1 MQQNNNTSQDSST
14 LSEATNTRAGTA
26 EQGALKTIHRSYNKL
41 NGYEAM
47 LHIIQKYRVVLY
59 PFIVLSV
66 LGSAYS
72 FYMDYTKVFP
82 FMPEWLKITKALFF
96 SIMLEIVRDGS
107 IIAIFNSKMKL
118 PSRVLVII
126 IFFGVTTY
134 LFNTHIKT
142 KNIIEQSAI
151 EYALL
156 HQDEKAISAKNPKYE
171 TAVQELDELK
181 EDLTRKK
188 LEITDTLI
196 ANTTSIYKAKRTSA
210 ISQKANIEAEV
221 KSIKAEITQKRGE
234 INSYKQ
240 ENITSIEESQ
250 KLISSVLLTTLILIE
265 TLAMLGAVIKFINKD
280 NADKEVA
287 KHSEIIEQYEDM
299 SEQMRKTNDDLGLM
313 LSRDIEQSGKQNLAF
328 VSAMAQNRE
337 MFQSQMNEVLNM
349 FAQTQ
354 TFSFNQPM
362 FNQVQQPQFTQPTQQ
377 VAQEPQPQPTKAP
390 QMGFIKDQET
400 VDDLEKRLSLKRVFT
415 GSNNNGSIFAYLY
428 KGYLIQNNK
437 EAIIT
442 QPKKGQIQQK
452 ENLYWGM
459 YFIEPSKYNKNH
471 KPLYKG
477 KQTEL
482 YRLIDI
488 VDSWDSS
495 SGMESQQRTIGFAI
509 KNRDDLI
516 NKIFKDVEG
525 KGEKLPPKPT
535 LVNIKNRTETK
546 IYETTMRELKDIGVV
561 NYKVGQGYFLAV
573 GKESAMH
580 ILHEDETPFKER
592 G

>member
-1 MQQNNNTSQDSST
+1 MQQNNNTNQDSST

-59 PFIVLSV
+59 PFIILSV

-156 HQDEKAISAKNPKYE
+156 HQDEKAVSAKNPKYE
-171 TAVQELDELK
+171 TATQELDELK

-210 ISQKANIEAEV
+210 ISQKANIEAEI
-221 KSIKAEITQKRGE
+221 KSIKAEIAQKRGE
-234 INSYKQ
+234 INGYKQ
-240 ENITSIEESQ
+240 DNITSIEESQ

-328 VSAMAQNRE
+328 VSAMADNRE
-337 MFQSQMNEVLNM
+337 MFQRQMNEVLNM

-362 FNQVQQPQFTQPTQQ
+362 FNQVQQTQFTQPTAQQ
-377 VAQEPQPQPTKAP
+377 VEQHQEP
-390 QMGFIKDQET
+390 E
-400 VDDLEKRLSLKRVFT
+400 
-415 GSNNNGSIFAYLY
+415 
-428 KGYLIQNNK
+428 
-437 EAIIT
+437 
-442 QPKKGQIQQK
+442 
-452 ENLYWGM
+452 
-459 YFIEPSKYNKNH
+459 H
-471 KPLYKG
+471 KPMK
-477 KQTEL
+477 K
-482 YRLIDI
+482 
-488 VDSWDSS
+488 
-495 SGMESQQRTIGFAI
+495 IGFAV
-509 KNRDDLI
+509 NSRDDLI
-516 NKIFKDVEG
+516 NKIFKDVES
-525 KGEKLPPKPT
+525 KGEKLPSKT
-535 LVNIKNRTETK
+535 SLVNTGKRSETK
-546 IYETTMRELKDIGVV
+546 IYETTMRELKDIGIVD
-561 NYKVGQGYFLAV
+561 YQRGKGYFLAV

-580 ILHEDETPFKER
+580 ILHEDEQPFKEV
-592 G
+592 

>member
-1 MQQNNNTSQDSST
+1 MQQNNNTETPQGT

-26 EQGALKTIHRSYNKL
+26 EQGALKTIHRNYNKL

-47 LHIIQKYRVVLY
+47 LHIINKYRFVLY
-59 PFIVLSV
+59 PFIILSV

-82 FMPEWLKITKALFF
+82 FMPEWLKIIKALFF

-107 IIAIFNSKMKL
+107 IIALFNSKMKL

-156 HQDEKAISAKNPKYE
+156 HQDEKAVSAKNPKYE
-171 TAVQELDELK
+171 TATQELDELK

-196 ANTTSIYKAKRTSA
+196 ANTTSIYVKKRTDA
-210 ISQKANIEAEV
+210 KVTKQEIEDKIEQ
-221 KSIKAEITQKRGE
+221 IKAEIKAKRAE
-234 INSYKQ
+234 INGYKQ
-240 ENITSIEESQ
+240 DNITSIEESQ

-265 TLAMLGAVIKFINKD
+265 SLAMLGAVIKFINKD

-313 LSRDIEQSGKQNLAF
+313 LSRDIESSGKQNLAF
-328 VSAMAQNRE
+328 VSAMADNRE
-337 MFQSQMNEVLNM
+337 MFQSQMNEILKM

-354 TFSFNQPM
+354 TFNFNQPH
-362 FNQVQQPQFTQPTQQ
+362 FNQALHAQSVPIQPTQQ
-377 VAQEPQPQPTKAP
+377 AAQHQEPQ
-390 QMGFIKDQET
+390 QE
-400 VDDLEKRLSLKRVFT
+400 EYKPMKR
-415 GSNNNGSIFAYLY
+415 
-428 KGYLIQNNK
+428 
-437 EAIIT
+437 
-442 QPKKGQIQQK
+442 
-452 ENLYWGM
+452 
-459 YFIEPSKYNKNH
+459 
-471 KPLYKG
+471 
-477 KQTEL
+477 
-482 YRLIDI
+482 
-488 VDSWDSS
+488 
-495 SGMESQQRTIGFAI
+495 IGFAVN
-509 KNRDDLI
+509 NRDDLI

-525 KGEKLPPKPT
+525 KGEKLPSKT
-535 LVNIKNRTETK
+535 SLVDIHKRSETK
-546 IYETTMRELKDIGVV
+546 IYENTMRELRDIGIVD
-561 NYKVGQGYFLAV
+561 YQRGKGYFLAV
-573 GKESAMH
+573 GKESAMQT
-580 ILHEDETPFKER
+580 LHESETPFRES
-592 G
+592 

>member
-1 MQQNNNTSQDSST
+1 MQQNNNTNQDSST

-59 PFIVLSV
+59 PFIILSV

-118 PSRVLVII
+118 PSRLLVIV
-126 IFFGVTTY
+126 IFLGVTFY

-156 HQDEKAISAKNPKYE
+156 HQDEKAVSAKNPKYE

-188 LEITDTLI
+188 SEITDTLI

-210 ISQKANIEAEV
+210 ISQKANIEAEI
-221 KSIKAEITQKRGE
+221 KSIKAEIAQKRGE
-234 INSYKQ
+234 INGYKQ
-240 ENITSIEESQ
+240 DNITSIEDSQ

-265 TLAMLGAVIKFINKD
+265 SLAMLGAVIKFINKD

-313 LSRDIEQSGKQNLAF
+313 LSRDIESSGKQNLAF
-328 VSAMAQNRE
+328 VHAMAQNRE
-337 MFQSQMNEVLNM
+337 MFQGQMNEILKM

-354 TFSFNQPM
+354 TFNFNQPH
-362 FNQVQQPQFTQPTQQ
+362 FNQALHAQNVPVQPTQQ
-377 VAQEPQPQPTKAP
+377 VAQHQEPQ
-390 QMGFIKDQET
+390 QE
-400 VDDLEKRLSLKRVFT
+400 E
-415 GSNNNGSIFAYLY
+415 Y
-428 KGYLIQNNK
+428 K
-437 EAIIT
+437 
-442 QPKKGQIQQK
+442 PMKK
-452 ENLYWGM
+452 
-459 YFIEPSKYNKNH
+459 
-471 KPLYKG
+471 
-477 KQTEL
+477 
-482 YRLIDI
+482 
-488 VDSWDSS
+488 
-495 SGMESQQRTIGFAI
+495 IGFAVN
-509 KNRDDLI
+509 NRDDLI
-516 NKIFKDVEG
+516 NKIFEDVESRG
-525 KGEKLPPKPT
+525 DKLPSKT
-535 LVNIKNRTETK
+535 SLVNTQKRNETK
-546 IYETTMRELKDIGVV
+546 IYENTMRELKAVGIVD
-561 NYKVGQGYFLAV
+561 YKRGKGYFLAV
-573 GKESAMH
+573 DKDVAKRE
-580 ILHEDETPFKER
+580 LHELDIPYNEK